1 VFLFGYTAV
10 SSTNKTDRHDITEI
24 VLRVVLSTINKK
36 CLTGTRLFWCR
47 NTLKIS
53 KGGNQK
59 PYIEGQTIQWPKE
72 NGQTMIYKT
81 LRRILKVEHHEPH

>member
-1 VFLFGYTAV
+1 MF
-10 SSTNKTDRHDITEI
+10 DRNTS
-24 VLRVVLSTINKK
+24 V
-36 CLTGTRLFWCR
+36 WCR

-59 PYIEGQTIQWPKE
+59 PYIEGQTIQ